1 MVAPL
6 TADEIQQRIARLR
19 SDQLDTRTD
28 DTSDTEFR
36 YVKPFHQSYDSIVGA
51 LENPDARIMLGLPAV
66 DVLTRGFGP
75 KELIMVSGF
84 AHSGK
89 TQLINTMI
97 THNLDKRI
105 LFFSMDDPAEMI
117 LMKLTCMTAGY
128 SADVLERRIRQG
140 DDTAK
145 VELKTAAI
153 DTFKNLIVVDESL
166 GLSAMTK
173 AIAEATAHWG
183 AAPECIIIDYLE
195 LMQGNSFSDD
205 ASANVKAK
213 SQGLKRWVKD
223 QGCPVVVVHQATRSK
238 GAPGQAITMLSMAYG
253 GEQEATMVIGV
264 RRKRD
269 DQSLD
274 SWDRQC
280 EKDTVTLHLAKNKR
294 PPARV
299 TPAEGVDF
307 FMDPDTG
314 LIRTL
319 KDADRRG
326 QQTLPE
332 TPATSASDALRIA
345 NERAQQAMLNG

>member
-1 MVAPL
+1 MRELL
-6 TADEIQQRIARLR
+6 TADEIKQRLAALHSERLD
-19 SDQLDTRTD
+19 STLPEQ
-28 DTSDTEFR
+28 SVGYR
-36 YVKPFHQSYDSIVGA
+36 YVKPFHSTYDSIVGA
-51 LENPDARIMLGLPAV
+51 LENPEARIMVGLPAI

-117 LMKLTCMTAGY
+117 LLKLACMTTGFN
-128 SADVLERRIRQG
+128 ADILERRIRQG
-140 DDTAK
+140 DEEAK
-145 VELKTAAI
+145 VALKTAAI
-153 DTFKNLIVVDESL
+153 DTFQNLIVVDESL
-166 GLSAMTK
+166 GLSAMTS
-173 AIAEATAHWG
+173 AVTEATAYWG
-183 AAPECIIIDYLE
+183 APPDCIVIDYLE
-195 LMQGNSFSDD
+195 LMQGNAFSDD
-205 ASANVKAK
+205 ASANVKSK
-213 SQGLKRWVKD
+213 SQALKRWVKD
-223 QGCPVVVVHQATRSK
+223 QDCPVIVVHQATRSK
-238 GAPGQAITMLSMAYG
+238 GAPGQAITMMSMAYG

-280 EKDTVTLHLAKNKR
+280 EQDTVTLHLAKNKR

-307 FMDPDTG
+307 FMDPETG
-314 LIRTL
+314 LIRTI
-319 KDADRRG
+319 KDSDRRG
-326 QQTLPE
+326 QQPLDTNIVAN
-332 TPATSASDALRIA
+332 TAADALRIA
-345 NERAQQAMLNG
+345 QERMGTLIDG

>member
-1 MVAPL
+1 MVQAL
-6 TADEIQQRIARLR
+6 THDDIQQRLAALR
-19 SDQLDTRTD
+19 SGELNNLIPEDNGRTYK
-28 DTSDTEFR
+28 
-36 YVKPFHQSYDSIVGA
+36 YVRPFCTTYDSIIDA
-51 LENPDARIMLGLPAV
+51 LENPESRILLGLPAV

-75 KELIMVSGF
+75 KELVLVSGF

-97 THNLDKRI
+97 THNLDRRI

-117 LMKLTCMTAGY
+117 LLKLTCMTSGFN
-128 SADVLERRIRQG
+128 ADILERRIRQG
-140 DDTAK
+140 DETAK
-145 VELKTAAI
+145 VELKTAAV

-166 GLSAMTK
+166 GLSAMTQ
-173 AIAEATAHWG
+173 AVDEATAYWG
-183 AAPECIIIDYLE
+183 APPECIIIDYLE
-195 LMQGNSFSDD
+195 LLQGNSFSDD
-205 ASANVKAK
+205 ASANVKGK
-213 SQGLKRWVKD
+213 SQALKRWVKD
-223 QGCPVVVVHQATRSK
+223 RDCPVVVVHQATRSK

-280 EKDTVTLHLAKNKR
+280 EKDTITLHLAKNKR

-307 FMDPDTG
+307 YMDPETG

-319 KDADRRG
+319 KDGDRRG
-326 QQTLPE
+326 QQALPDIE
-332 TPATSASDALRIA
+332 ATSASDAVRIA
-345 NERAQQAMLNG
+345 QERMGGLADV